1 MVNKLAKKC
10 KDIIKTKV
18 FYNYLMLFIAL
29 FVSAVNYNL
38 FTRPLKIVAGG
49 SNGLAIVFEDLFS
62 IPPSF
67 FILVFSVVTL
77 VLGYLLI
84 EKEKASSAL
93 VATFVYPFFVSITE
107 KITSLISLSQSDIII
122 CSLFAGAISGWVAGV
137 TVKVGLSQ
145 GGITLIDQILYEKL
159 KISISKSNFVINL
172 LIVLLGGY
180 CFGFTSILCA
190 VIFLYVSSVVID
202 KVLLGISCNKSFYI
216 ITDKEKEIK
225 KYIIQELNSGATI
238 FNVKSGK
245 SDDDK
250 CVLMATVSNEL
261 YYKATKKIKKIDKN
275 AFFIVTDSYEV
286 NNGHNN

>member
-1 MVNKLAKKC
+1 M
-10 KDIIKTKV
+10 
-18 FYNYLMLFIAL
+18 
-29 FVSAVNYNL
+29 
-38 FTRPLKIVAGG
+38 
-49 SNGLAIVFEDLFS
+49 
-62 IPPSF
+62 
-67 FILVFSVVTL
+67 
-77 VLGYLLI
+77 
-84 EKEKASSAL
+84 
-93 VATFVYPFFVSITE
+93 
-107 KITSLISLSQSDIII
+107 
-122 CSLFAGAISGWVAGV
+122 
-137 TVKVGLSQ
+137 
-145 GGITLIDQILYEKL
+145 
-159 KISISKSNFVINL
+159 
-172 LIVLLGGY
+172 
-180 CFGFTSILCA
+180 CA